1 MAERRDPSAERD
13 AACPLGICDG
23 SGWVLEEGSD
33 EARPCDCR
41 ERRISRAASVRLS
54 SDIPKRFRGVG
65 FDRRPICDLDPVVL
79 RHVRAFVQDVD
90 KHLDDGA
97 GLWFH
102 GDVGTGKTSLA
113 MLVAKAADTAG
124 RSIAV
129 YSVPQL
135 LATIRRTYESNA
147 EDSYDALMRR
157 LTGVDLLVLDD
168 LGAERQTEWVLEQ
181 LYLLVNER
189 WQSRGSVLITTNVP
203 DPDPE
208 GPRRLLQHEAAELRR
223 VRERGG
229 APERLGEGVDRLERA
244 GDRPAPAGI
253 LPERDPLAPPR
264 PQGGPRPGS
273 PLIEMCDAPIPIRG
287 PALRVT
293 GSAGEMR
300 STRLGGVRTIHLT
313 GPAPTLEEKMPGLAI
328 VGAQWGD
335 E

>member
-1 MAERRDPSAERD
+1 VLRPVAERHDPSAERD
-13 AACPLGICDG
+13 ASCPLGVCDG
-23 SGWVLEEGSD
+23 SGWILEEESD

-41 ERRISRAASVRLS
+41 ERRISRAASARLS
-54 SDIPKRFRGVG
+54 SDIPKRFRGVS

-79 RHVRAFVQDVD
+79 RHVRGFVQDVD
-90 KHLDDGA
+90 EHLDDGS

-147 EDSYDALMRR
+147 EDSYDALMHR

-181 LYLLVNER
+181 LYLLINER
-189 WQSRGSVLITTNVP
+189 WQSRRSVLVTTNVP

-208 GPRRLLQHEAAELRR
+208 GPRGLLQQEATELRR
-223 VRERGG
+223 ARERGA
-229 APERLGEGVDRLERA
+229 APERLGQVVDRLERA
-244 GDRPAPAGI
+244 VERLAEVD
-253 LPERDPLAPPR
+253 LLTERDPLVR
-264 PQGGPRPGS
+264 LRHQVGS
-273 PLIEMCDAPIPIRG
+273 RTVSRLIEMCDDPIPIMG
-287 PALRVT
+287 PDLRVT
-293 GSAGEMR
+293 ASAG
-300 STRLGGVRTIHLT
+300 
-313 GPAPTLEEKMPGLAI
+313 
-328 VGAQWGD
+328 
-335 E
+335 

>member
-1 MAERRDPSAERD
+1 VAERRDPSAERD
-13 AACPLGICDG
+13 ASCPLGVCDG
-23 SGWVLEEGSD
+23 SGWILEEESD

-41 ERRISRAASVRLS
+41 ERRISRAASARLS
-54 SDIPKRFRGVG
+54 SDIPKRFRGVS
-65 FDRRPICDLDPVVL
+65 FDRGPICDLDPVVL

-90 KHLDDGA
+90 QHLDDGS

-135 LATIRRTYESNA
+135 LARIRRTYESNA

-181 LYLLVNER
+181 LYLLINER
-189 WQSRGSVLITTNVP
+189 WQSRGSVLVTTNVP

-208 GPRRLLQHEAAELRR
+208 GPRRLLQQEVAELRR
-223 VRERGG
+223 ARERGA
-229 APERLGEGVDRLERA
+229 APERLDQVVDRLERA
-244 GDRPAPAGI
+244 VERLAEVD
-253 LPERDPLAPPR
+253 LLSERDPLVR
-264 PQGGPRPGS
+264 LRHQVGS
-273 PLIEMCDAPIPIRG
+273 RTVSRLIEMCDDPIPIMG
-287 PALRVT
+287 PDLRVT
-293 GSAGEMR
+293 ASAG
-300 STRLGGVRTIHLT
+300 
-313 GPAPTLEEKMPGLAI
+313 
-328 VGAQWGD
+328 
-335 E
+335 